1 MGENKF
7 TCLYFGKFELI
18 CSKGELKKQIPFC
31 KTKVHFEKVNSTEIQ
46 KNKDFIY
53 ELPKNRVKM
62 QVKAVV
68 LGILLHAERKSNL
81 RLIFWDG

>member
-1 MGENKF
+1 M
-7 TCLYFGKFELI
+7 
-18 CSKGELKKQIPFC
+18 KKQIPFC
-31 KTKVHFEKVNSTEIQ
+31 KTKFHFKKVNSTEIQ

-53 ELPKNRVKM
+53 EIPKNRVKI

-81 RLIFWDG
+81 RLIFWKG